1 MSYYSRLYWQYAV
14 GGEYELLASA
24 LGHIS
29 RSLDWTVEMG
39 VGRQRI
45 AAGRTAAGLTGIGG
59 VQGNLDPA
67 LLYAKHD
74 VIAERTKEILKAAG
88 PVGHVMNLGHGI
100 EATTPEENAAFFI
113 ETVRNYRHADA
124 VDA

>member
-1 MSYYSRLYWQYAV
+1 
-14 GGEYELLASA
+14 
-24 LGHIS
+24 
-29 RSLDWTVEMG
+29 
-39 VGRQRI
+39 
-45 AAGRTAAGLTGIGG
+45 LTGMGG

-74 VIAERTKEILKAAG
+74 VIAERTKEILQAAG
-88 PVGHVMNLGHGI
+88 PIGHVMNLGHGI

-113 ETVRNYRHADA
+113 ETVRNYRHAE